1 MIFLCVKKMKVIPRH
16 KWNILDYIGSV
27 LPPLSALQKE
37 MIRKQ
42 LEERYCPECG
52 EYIYNPFRRRKIQH
66 FHHLQKKHKF
76 VPLLQK
82 RVLIHPHNQ
91 LVEWTRH
98 FPKVMKLMTLERD
111 IFFYKNFK
119 PQFIHRI
126 PAVRMWTIDEW
137 NTLHPTIY
145 IWKEDCIQRIQYTKD
160 MDCLFT
166 PDLIIV

>member
-1 MIFLCVKKMKVIPRH
+1 MKVIPRYQW
-16 KWNILDYIGSV
+16 KILQYIGCAF
-27 LPPLSALQKE
+27 PQLSALQKE

-52 EYIYNPFRRRKIQH
+52 EYIYNPFRRRKIRH
-66 FHHLQKKHKF
+66 FHHLRKKHRF
-76 VPLLQK
+76 VPLLEK
-82 RVLIHPHNQ
+82 RILIHPHNQ

-98 FPKVMKLMTLERD
+98 FPKVMKLLILERD
-111 IFFYKNFK
+111 VFFYKSFK

-145 IWKEDCIQRIQYTKD
+145 IWKHDCIQRIQYTKHI
-160 MDCLFT
+160 DCLFT

>member
-1 MIFLCVKKMKVIPRH
+1 MKEVKPIH
-16 KWNILDYIGSV
+16 KWHILQYIGCA
-27 LPPLSALQKE
+27 LPQLSSLQKE

-42 LEERYCPECG
+42 LQDRYCPECG
-52 EYIYNPFRRRKIQH
+52 EYIYNPFRRRKIRH
-66 FHHLQKKHKF
+66 LHHLQKKKKF

-82 RVLIHPHNQ
+82 RVFIYPHNQ

-98 FPKVMKLMTLERD
+98 FPNVMKLLISEKD
-111 IFFYKNFK
+111 LFFYKSFK

-145 IWKEDCIQRIQYTKD
+145 IWKHDCIQRIQYTKHI
-160 MDCLFT
+160 DCLFT
-166 PDLIIV
+166 PDLMII